1 MGSSKSLDLLR
12 SAYNY
17 KERGMKV
24 LLMTFSRDTRNG
36 VGYITS
42 RTGLQEEAIAL
53 DEDCNPYRLTYEEA
67 RKGKLSAVFVD
78 EIQFATKEQIEEFSD
93 IVDHF
98 KIPVLCYG
106 LRSDFAG
113 ELFPAIEKLLVL
125 SDTIEEIK
133 TVCWCGSKAT
143 MNARIVDGE
152 VTKTGEQIQIGG
164 NESYTALCRKH
175 WKTGTLK

>member
-1 MGSSKSLDLLR
+1 
-12 SAYNY
+12 
-17 KERGMKV
+17 MKV

-53 DEDCNPYRLTYEEA
+53 DEDSNPYEVAYVEA
-67 RKGKLSAVFVD
+67 VNVGFSAIFVD
-78 EIQFATKEQIEEFSD
+78 EIQFATKKQIEEFSD
-93 IVDHF
+93 IVDEF
-98 KIPVLCYG
+98 NVPVLCYG

-125 SDTIEEIK
+125 ADTIEEIK
-133 TVCWCGSKAT
+133 SICWCGRKST
-143 MNARIVDGE
+143 MNARIVDGK

-164 NESYTALCRKH
+164 NESYVSLCRKH